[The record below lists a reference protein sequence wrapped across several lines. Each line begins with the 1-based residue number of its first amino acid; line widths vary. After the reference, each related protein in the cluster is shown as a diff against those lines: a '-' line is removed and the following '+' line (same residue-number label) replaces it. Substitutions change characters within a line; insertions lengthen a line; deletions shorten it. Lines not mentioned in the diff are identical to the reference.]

1 MKMQDSISRNTY
13 NFIIGSCLTWG
24 FMLSWLLAKT
34 VDPMIVINGGWTFLI
49 GYIVAVLV
57 GIGLVH
63 GSKNPIIS
71 FIGFN
76 IIVIPMGTVLGAAI
90 SVVDPAIVH
99 EAVLLTALIT
109 GVMMIVATLFPQSCL
124 GLGRALFVA
133 LIALIVAH
141 LVVYFMGYDVGSLLS
156 YLGAGIFSLFIAYDW
171 ARAQN
176 EPATVD
182 NAVDSAAG
190 LFISIMNLLLNL
202 LDILNSD

>member
-1 MKMQDSISRNTY
+1 MQNSISRSAY

-34 VDPMIVINGGWTFLI
+34 IDPMVVINGGWTFLI
-49 GYIVAVLV
+49 GYIVAVVV
-57 GIGLVH
+57 GIGMVH
-63 GSKNPIIS
+63 ASNNPVIS

-109 GVMMIVATLFPQSCL
+109 GVMMIMATLFPQSCL

-141 LVVYFMGYDVGSLLS
+141 LVVYFMDYEVGSLLS
-156 YLGAGIFSLFIAYDW
+156 YLGAGLFSLFIAYDW

-182 NAVDSAAG
+182 NAIDSAAG
-190 LFISIMNLLLNL
+190 LFISIMNLLFNL